1 MNSNIDIAKRLASS
15 LDCQLTKESLKLLAE
30 ILVPEKYK
38 KGERILDEGQVCNCL
53 YFIDKG
59 MTKTEMRLKA
69 DISTTTLAKLGKNE
83 TVSMEV
89 LLKICKVL
97 ACNVGDIIDVINEG
111 TKNGNE

>member
-1 MNSNIDIAKRLASS
+1 MTLSYNKLW
-15 LDCQLTKESLKLLAE
+15 KLL
-30 ILVPEKYK
+30 
-38 KGERILDEGQVCNCL
+38 
-53 YFIDKG
+53 IDKG

-97 ACNVGDIIDVINEG
+97 DCNVGDIIDVIND
-111 TKNGNE
+111 

>member
-1 MNSNIDIAKRLASS
+1 MAVSYSKLW
-15 LDCQLTKESLKLLAE
+15 KLL
-30 ILVPEKYK
+30 
-38 KGERILDEGQVCNCL
+38 
-53 YFIDKG
+53 IDKG

-111 TKNGNE
+111 TINGNE

>member
-1 MNSNIDIAKRLASS
+1 MKLSYNKLW
-15 LDCQLTKESLKLLAE
+15 KLL
-30 ILVPEKYK
+30 
-38 KGERILDEGQVCNCL
+38 
-53 YFIDKG
+53 IDKG

-97 ACNVGDIIDVINEG
+97 ECNVGDIMDVINEEA
-111 TKNGNE
+111 TDGNE